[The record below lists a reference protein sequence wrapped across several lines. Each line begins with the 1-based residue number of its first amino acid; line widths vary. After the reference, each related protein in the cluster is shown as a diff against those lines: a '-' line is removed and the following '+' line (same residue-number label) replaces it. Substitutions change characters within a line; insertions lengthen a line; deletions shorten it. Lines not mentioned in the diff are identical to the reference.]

1 MKHIENKKQ
10 RDVNVNILIVIL
22 NIDELKIQ
30 YKCTELQVA
39 YQKSQYLIIYCL

>member
-22 NIDELKIQ
+22 SIDGLKIQ
-30 YKCTELQVA
+30 
-39 YQKSQYLIIYCL
+39 